1 MKKPRQSKSGL
12 VLPARQGAVAL
23 FRFTRRAQASDFD
36 NRALCM
42 KCSCRKFGRAGSFCL
57 SLRCC
62 TVTRSARRLQC
73 LTPAKADLGE
83 PPGRLI
89 CRPYLRARCCGS
101 DIPRDAV
108 LFAFAG
114 RFWPPLTKT
123 SIGLPQF
130 RDLPRVPMPPNWST
144 RYLLGLIRPG
154 PAFSGYLR
162 IAGQMRSNAIWLVWG
177 SVFHAWQVQNFRR

>member
-1 MKKPRQSKSGL
+1 
-12 VLPARQGAVAL
+12 
-23 FRFTRRAQASDFD
+23 
-36 NRALCM
+36 M

-62 TVTRSARRLQC
+62 TVTRDAPRLQC
-73 LTPAKADLGE
+73 LTPAKAD
-83 PPGRLI
+83 GR
-89 CRPYLRARCCGS
+89 RADC
-101 DIPRDAV
+101 
-108 LFAFAG
+108 FAG
-114 RFWPPLTKT
+114 LTSGHAAAARTYREMLCRSRLLKVWPPADKDEYW
-123 SIGLPQF
+123 LPQF

-162 IAGQMRSNAIWLVWG
+162 IAGQMRPNTIWLVWG

>member
-1 MKKPRQSKSGL
+1 MKAPTIEVGASASSKW
-12 VLPARQGAVAL
+12 QGAVAL

-108 LFAFAG
+108 SFAFAESMATADKDEY
-114 RFWPPLTKT
+114 W
-123 SIGLPQF
+123 LPQF

-162 IAGQMRSNAIWLVWG
+162 IAGQMRPNAIWLVWG